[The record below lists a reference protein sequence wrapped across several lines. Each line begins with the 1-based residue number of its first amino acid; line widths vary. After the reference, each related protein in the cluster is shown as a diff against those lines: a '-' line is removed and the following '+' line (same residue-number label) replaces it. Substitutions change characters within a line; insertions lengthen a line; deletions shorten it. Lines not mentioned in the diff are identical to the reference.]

1 VHDNRAILENRIIR
15 ELNER
20 ILPAETRLRM
30 ELPVT
35 AWHAP
40 GEPVSLTEAAAAV
53 HEPVAAGTPWGPPW
67 GTTWFRIDAELPEEL
82 PPGRAELLVELGYGA
97 MPGFSAEGTLWVDG
111 VVVAG
116 LHPRRRGVSLDLVT
130 RKGRIRADV
139 EAAANPDFTAGFS
152 PSPMGSRSTA
162 GDTPQYVFGGAYLV
176 VLDDEVHDLVLDIRA
191 LDGVMRTLPVEHPRR
206 KRLQH
211 LFQRAY
217 DRLDLD
223 HVGATAAAARA
234 ELAPGLALGSA
245 PGTHRISAIG
255 HAHLDTAWLWP
266 LRETRRK
273 AARTFANAVD
283 LMSERPDYRFACSQ
297 AVQYSWI
304 EADHPELFERVR
316 RAVAD
321 GQWVPVGGMWVEA
334 DMNLP
339 SGESLVRQL
348 VHGQR
353 FFEQR
358 FGRRCEEVWIPD
370 VFGYPG
376 SLPQIYLG
384 AGCRRFV
391 TQKLSWNKQNQ
402 LPHHSFWWEGIDG
415 SRVMAH
421 FPPVDT
427 YNAEIAPNEL
437 AHAVRSFRDHYWSDH
452 SLMPFGYGNGGGG
465 PTREML
471 DRVDR
476 LGDLAE
482 MPRVVIESPSEF
494 FEHVEAEAATSP
506 VPVWR
511 GELYFETHRGTLTSQ
526 ARTKVANRRCEG
538 ALRAAELWL
547 ATAEDDTHAA
557 ELDELWKTL
566 LLHQFHDVLPGSSIG
581 WVYEDA
587 QADLRRVLTEADD
600 LAMSAVGGLGDGLL
614 VANAA
619 TQDRDEIIAVDP
631 DLLEAAGL
639 PSGGSVQVGTQML
652 ASSEVAMRVRVP
664 GLGVARLEPLEVPEP
679 VTASMGHLSNG
690 LVEIH
695 FDHRGEMVSLRDCV
709 RNRELIPQGCA
720 GAQLVLAADHPVEF
734 DAWDLEQWTGR
745 LAAPM
750 PLADT
755 IGLVD
760 TGPLVGGVRTA
771 WQFGRGSILTRD
783 VVLRA
788 GSPRVDVRVSVEWR
802 ESERYLALDLPLAV
816 HAETAACE
824 IQFGLQRRPT
834 HTNTSW
840 DDAKF
845 EICAHRYVDLSEG
858 DAGVAVLNDGRY
870 GHSLHPGPD
879 TPPGSTRVRVSLL
892 RAPRFP
898 DPEADHGLHQVT
910 ISLLPHG
917 SGLHDVLAEAEAL
930 NTPLL
935 VVPGCGAGDPP
946 APLVRVGDPR
956 VQVAAVKLADD
967 GSGDLV
973 VRLWEATGSHVD
985 TTIEV
990 DGHRREARRCNL
1002 LEEPEE
1008 GLAAI
1013 AVEHGGLSLML
1024 VPFELVTLRLR

>member
-1 VHDNRAILENRIIR
+1 MHDNRAILENRISR
-15 ELNER
+15 ELHQW
-20 ILPAETRLRM
+20 ILPAETLLRV

-40 GEPVSLTEAAAAV
+40 GEPVSFAEAAAAE
-53 HEPVAAGTPWGPPW
+53 HEPVLPGTPWGPPW
-67 GTTWFRIDAELPEEL
+67 GTTWFRIAADLPEEL
-82 PPGRAELLVELGYGA
+82 PPGRAELVVELGYGA
-97 MPGFSAEGTLWVDG
+97 MPGFSAEASVWVDG
-111 VVVAG
+111 AVVAG
-116 LHPRRRGVSLDLVT
+116 LHPRRRGVPLHLVA
-130 RKGRIRADV
+130 RAGRIRTDV
-139 EAAANPDFTAGFS
+139 EAAANPDFMTGFA
-152 PSPMGSRSTA
+152 PSPLGSRSTA
-162 GDTPQYVFGGAYLV
+162 GDGPLYVFGGAYLV

-191 LDGVMRTLPVEHPRR
+191 LDGVMRTLPVDHPRR

-211 LFQRAY
+211 LFQRAL

-234 ELAPGLALGSA
+234 ELAPGLELPAA
-245 PGTHRISAIG
+245 PGAHRISAIG

-273 AARTFANAVD
+273 AARTFANAVA
-283 LMSERPDYRFACSQ
+283 LMEERPDYRFACSQ

-304 EADHPELFERVR
+304 EADHPELFARIR
-316 RAVAD
+316 QAVAD
-321 GQWVPVGGMWVEA
+321 GRWVPVGGMWVEA

-339 SGESLVRQL
+339 SGESIARQI

-353 FFEQR
+353 YFEQR

-376 SLPQIYLG
+376 SLPQIYLAG
-384 AGCRRFV
+384 GCRRFV

-427 YNAEIAPNEL
+427 YNAEITPNEL
-437 AHAVRSFRDHYWSDH
+437 VHAVGNFRDHYWSDH

-471 DRVDR
+471 DRLDR
-476 LGDLAE
+476 LGDLAS

-494 FEHVEAEAATSP
+494 FERLEVEGATGP

-526 ARTKVANRRCEG
+526 ARTKVANRRCEV

-547 ATAEDDTHAA
+547 ATAGDRTHLEA
-557 ELDELWKTL
+557 LDELWKAL

-581 WVYEDA
+581 WVYEDSE
-587 QADLRRVLTEADD
+587 ADLRRVLTEADD
-600 LAMSAVGGLGDGLL
+600 LATAAIGGLGDGLL

-619 TQDRDEIIAVDP
+619 THDRDEIVAVDP
-631 DLLEAAGL
+631 DLLDAAGL
-639 PSGGSVQVGTQML
+639 PSGSPGATGTQL
-652 ASSEVAMRVRVP
+652 LTSSDAAVRVRVP
-664 GLGVARLEPLEVPEP
+664 GLGVARLEPLEVAAP
-679 VTASMGHLSNG
+679 VTASMRHLSNG
-690 LVEIH
+690 IVEAR
-695 FDHRGEMVSLRDCV
+695 FDDHGELISLRDCV
-709 RNRELIPQGCA
+709 RDRELIPQGCV

-734 DAWDLEQWTGR
+734 DAWDLEQWTGH

-750 PLADT
+750 PPADT
-755 IGLVD
+755 IGLVE
-760 TGPLVGGVRTA
+760 TGPLVGAVRTA

-783 VVLRA
+783 VVVRA
-788 GSPRVDVRVSVEWR
+788 GSPRVDIQVSVEWR
-802 ESERYLALDLPLAV
+802 ESERYLALDLPLALNTD
-816 HAETAACE
+816 TAACE

-845 EICAHRYVDLSEG
+845 EVCAHRYVDLSEG

-870 GHSLHPGPD
+870 GHCLHPGPD
-879 TPPGSTRVRVSLL
+879 TPAGTSRVRVSLL
-892 RAPRFP
+892 RAARFP

-910 ISLLPHG
+910 VSLLPHG
-917 SGLHDVLAEAEAL
+917 PGLQDVLAEAEAL
-930 NTPLL
+930 NTPLV
-935 VVPGCGAGDPP
+935 VVPGHGRGAPP
-946 APLVRVGDPR
+946 APLLRVADPR
-956 VQVAAVKLADD
+956 VQVSAVKLADD

-985 TTIEV
+985 TAMEV
-990 DGHRREARRCNL
+990 DGPRRVLRRCDL
-1002 LEEPEE
+1002 LEEPEADSPPIE
-1008 GLAAI
+1008 ADDGTFPL
-1013 AVEHGGLSLML
+1013 VL
-1024 VPFELVTLRLR
+1024 VPFELLTLRLS